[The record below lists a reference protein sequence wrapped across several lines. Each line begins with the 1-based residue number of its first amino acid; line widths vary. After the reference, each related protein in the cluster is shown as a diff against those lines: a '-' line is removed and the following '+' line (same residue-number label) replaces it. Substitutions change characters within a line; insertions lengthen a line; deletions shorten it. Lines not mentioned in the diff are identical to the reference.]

1 MVYDVI
7 IAGAGPAGSV
17 LAYLLTQHGLSVRVI
32 EKAII
37 PRYKTCGGGLT
48 FKAIQNLP
56 FDVNPTYEVKAAGG
70 IIAYAGCE
78 MIRLE
83 LERPIAWLIMR
94 DQFDHYLVQQTVQ
107 AGAVFS
113 DGLTVKGYE
122 TGGAGIKVHTTKGS
136 LKSYLLVGADGV
148 NSVVSRSAG
157 LLTHRK
163 MGIAI
168 EAELAV
174 PDSVLQEQGAY
185 ATFDF
190 GALAYGYGWIL
201 PKRDHLSVGVYHARP
216 GKAANIK
223 QDLQNYIKM
232 NPALNENKPISIRGH
247 HIPLGGQKQR
257 LNNGRVILVGDAAN
271 LADPWLGEGL
281 YYAIKSSNIAANV
294 IVEYFENGLGGLD
307 KYTDRINTQIVHQ
320 LAYARAIAMLV
331 YRFPH
336 FGTTLLQRSDLLQ
349 RAVLSVVRGDLNFQ
363 QLASTLILGSPR
375 ILTQA
380 LRQKRLTNAQLTPG

>member
-17 LAYLLTQHGLSVRVI
+17 LAYLLAQRGLSVRLI
-32 EKAII
+32 EKARM

-56 FDVNPTYEVKAAGG
+56 FDVSPTYELRAAGG
-70 IIAYAGCE
+70 IMAYAGRE

-94 DQFDHYLVQQTVQ
+94 DKFDHYLVQQAVQ
-107 AGAVFS
+107 AGAIVS

-122 TGGAGIKVHTTKGS
+122 TVGAGIKVHTTKGS
-136 LKSYLLVGADGV
+136 FKSNLLVGADGV
-148 NSVVSRSAG
+148 NSVISRAAG

-163 MGIAI
+163 VGVAI
-168 EAELAV
+168 EAELVV

-190 GALAYGYGWIL
+190 GALSYGYGWIL
-201 PKRDHLSVGVYHARP
+201 PKSDHLSVGVYHARP

-223 QDLQNYIKM
+223 HDLQNYIKM
-232 NPALNENKPISIRGH
+232 NPVLNENKPISIRGH
-247 HIPLGGQKQR
+247 HIPLGGTKQR
-257 LNNGRVILVGDAAN
+257 LNNGRVLLVGDAAN
-271 LADPWLGEGL
+271 LADSWLGEGL
-281 YYAIKSSNIAANV
+281 YYAMKSANIAANV
-294 IVEYFENGLGGLD
+294 IVEYFENGLGDLD
-307 KYTDRINTQIVHQ
+307 KYTDRINAQIVHQ
-320 LAYARAIAMLV
+320 LAYARAIAGLV
-331 YRFPH
+331 NRFPH

-349 RAVLSVVRGDLNFQ
+349 SAVLSVVRGDLNFQ

-375 ILTQA
+375 ILTEA
-380 LRQKRLTNAQLTPG
+380 LR

>member
-1 MVYDVI
+1 VVYDVI

-32 EKAII
+32 EKARM

-56 FDVNPTYEVKAAGG
+56 FDVSPTYEVKATGG
-70 IIAYAGCE
+70 IMAYAGRE
-78 MIRLE
+78 MVRLE
-83 LERPIAWLIMR
+83 LERPIAWLVMR
-94 DQFDHYLVQQTVQ
+94 DHFDHYLIQQAVQS
-107 AGAVFS
+107 GADFS

-122 TGGAGIKVHTTKGS
+122 TVETGIKVYTTKGS
-136 LKSYLLVGADGV
+136 FKSNLLVGADGV
-148 NSVVSRSAG
+148 NSIISRSAG
-157 LLTHRK
+157 LLPHRK
-163 MGIAI
+163 LGIAI
-168 EAELAV
+168 EVELVV

-190 GALAYGYGWIL
+190 GALSYGYGWIF
-201 PKRDHLSVGVYHARP
+201 PKSDHLSVGVYHARL

-232 NPALNENKPISIRGH
+232 NPILNENKPISIRGH
-247 HIPLGGQKQR
+247 HIPQGGQKQR

-271 LADPWLGEGL
+271 LADSWLGEGL
-281 YYAIKSSNIAANV
+281 YYAMKSANIAANV
-294 IVEYFENGLGGLD
+294 IVEYFENGSGDLN
-307 KYTDRINTQIVHQ
+307 KYTDHINTQIVHQ
-320 LAYARAIAMLV
+320 LAYAGAIAGLV
-331 YRFPH
+331 NRFPH
-336 FGTTLLQRSDLLQ
+336 FSTALLQRSDLLQ

-380 LRQKRLTNAQLTPG
+380 LRQKQLTNA